1 MKKIKKAEIFASVY
15 LHARSRYIL
24 FMQNEKDA
32 EKITGIYVVMHIPG
46 KYEKDE
52 LREWALCMQDMA
64 RWQSMFDAEISVVTY
79 KNEEEKSATDVAWKI
94 TIYKNMFE
102 KFKEDWEF

>member
-1 MKKIKKAEIFASVY
+1 MEKAQIFAGVY

-32 EKITGIYVVMHIPG
+32 EKITGTYVVMHTPG
-46 KYEKDE
+46 KYEKEE
-52 LREWALCMQDMA
+52 LLEWAMCLQDLA
-64 RWQSMFDAEISVVTY
+64 RWQSMFDAEISVITY
-79 KNEEEKSATDVAWKI
+79 KNEEEKKTTDVAWKI

-102 KFKEDWEF
+102 RFKENWEF